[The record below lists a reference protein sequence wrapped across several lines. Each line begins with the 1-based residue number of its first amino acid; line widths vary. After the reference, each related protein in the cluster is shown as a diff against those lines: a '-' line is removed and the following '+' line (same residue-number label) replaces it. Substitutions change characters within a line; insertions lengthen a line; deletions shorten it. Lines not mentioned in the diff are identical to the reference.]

1 MTKNIFNYM
10 ILHGL
15 IQSVFGYQIN
25 LKGKKLESN
34 INKKFNSVYITL
46 NLPAESNQLL
56 SESALRSNRKKI
68 QEATLRLEDHLN
80 KFRSISELNY
90 AIPLDEVGE

>member
-1 MTKNIFNYM
+1 MEM
-10 ILHGL
+10 
-15 IQSVFGYQIN
+15 
-25 LKGKKLESN
+25 KLESN
-34 INKKFNSVYITL
+34 NNYRKVHITIQL
-46 NLPAESNQLL
+46 SKSANRLL
-56 SESALRSNRKKI
+56 SESCGRSNRKKI

>member
-1 MTKNIFNYM
+1 M
-10 ILHGL
+10 
-15 IQSVFGYQIN
+15 
-25 LKGKKLESN
+25 
-34 INKKFNSVYITL
+34 
-46 NLPAESNQLL
+46 
-56 SESALRSNRKKI
+56 SESCGRSNRKKI